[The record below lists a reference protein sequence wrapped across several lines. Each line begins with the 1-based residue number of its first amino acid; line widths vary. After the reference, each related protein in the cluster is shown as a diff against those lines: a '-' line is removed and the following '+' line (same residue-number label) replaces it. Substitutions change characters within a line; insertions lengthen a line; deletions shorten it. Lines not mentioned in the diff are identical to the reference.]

1 MSDLKISNSIYI
13 SMATFES
20 LIICVLKAN
29 SSIAYYNGMIWLFPL
44 LLISIP
50 IYRVV
55 RGGLDKK
62 NESE

>member
-20 LIICVLKAN
+20 IIICVLRAD

-55 RGGLDKK
+55 REEFNKQ